1 MRNRERISRAEAA
14 TLLGVPADADPCTV
28 RHAWRMWAR
37 IAHPDVGGDPAHFAR
52 LEEARRVMMQPLPV
66 VIQTPPRAT
75 WSEAVRPP
83 DRPLLLAVVVIVVVA
98 LALVPALLAQPAS
111 PLSLAVAAVPAAVG
125 AAAWSVWATREL
137 LGPRA
142 DRGHRI
148 AMLAMAWL
156 PVAVAQQLLAAA
168 AGVSLLSV
176 LPLFA
181 LPLAASVSTV
191 NPGAGLWRPI
201 GWPSP

>member
-1 MRNRERISRAEAA
+1 MRNRERIDRAEAA
-14 TLLGVPADADPCTV
+14 TLLGVPVDADPSAV

-52 LEEARRVMMQPLPV
+52 LEEARRVMMRPLPV
-66 VIQTPPRAT
+66 VLETPPRAT
-75 WSEAVRPP
+75 WAQAVRMPE
-83 DRPLLLAVVVIVVVA
+83 RPLPLVIAAVIAVA
-98 LALVPALLAQPAS
+98 LALLPVLLPQPVPPLTLAMSAL
-111 PLSLAVAAVPAAVG
+111 PAAMG
-125 AAAWSVWATREL
+125 AAAWSAWATRAL

-148 AMLAMAWL
+148 AMLALAWL
-156 PVAVAQQLLAAA
+156 PVATAQQVLAASAGASLLA
-168 AGVSLLSV
+168 V

-181 LPLAASVSTV
+181 LPLTAAVSTV

-201 GWPSP
+201 GTPSP

>member
-1 MRNRERISRAEAA
+1 MRNRERIGRAEAA
-14 TLLGVPADADPCTV
+14 TLLGVPVDADPSTV

-37 IAHPDVGGDPAHFAR
+37 IAHPDVGGDPSHFAR
-52 LEEARRVMMQPLPV
+52 LEEARRVMMRPLPV

-75 WSEAVRPP
+75 WSQAVR
-83 DRPLLLAVVVIVVVA
+83 RPEHPRLLAVTALVVIA
-98 LALVPALLAQPAS
+98 LALTPSLLIQPIPPLALAMAALPA
-111 PLSLAVAAVPAAVG
+111 AVAAAS
-125 AAAWSVWATREL
+125 WSAWATREL

-156 PVAVAQQLLAAA
+156 PVAAAQQLLAAA

-181 LPLAASVSTV
+181 LPLAAAVSTV

-201 GWPSP
+201 GRPSP

>member
-1 MRNRERISRAEAA
+1 MRNRERIGRAEAA
-14 TLLGVPADADPCTV
+14 TLLGIPVDADPSTV

-37 IAHPDVGGDPAHFAR
+37 IAHPDVGGDPVHFAR
-52 LEEARRVMMQPLPV
+52 LEEARRVMMVPLPV
-66 VIQTPPRAT
+66 VIETPPRAT
-75 WSEAVRPP
+75 WSQAVR
-83 DRPLLLAVVVIVVVA
+83 RPERLLPLALAAVITTA
-98 LALVPALLAQPAS
+98 LALLPTLLTQPAR
-111 PLSLAVAAVPAAVG
+111 PLVLAVAALPAAVG
-125 AAAWSVWATREL
+125 AAAWSAWATREL

-148 AMLAMAWL
+148 AMLAMTWL
-156 PVAVAQQLLAAA
+156 PIAAAQQVLAAA

-181 LPLAASVSTV
+181 LPLAAAVSTV

-201 GWPSP
+201 GSPGP